1 MVEELKINSEKNFV
15 NLEQAITEGSNALIP
30 YQFDYPNTDLTVEVQ
45 LKPITN
51 PELTRI
57 AQESELSGN
66 SLDVELIAK
75 AMYNTDGTLFE
86 KELIEKLPAGVVLK
100 LSFKIMDISGMD
112 IEELRNQ
119 QSSISQLQGF

>member
-57 AQESELSGN
+57 TQESELSGN

-100 LSFKIMDISGMD
+100 LSFKIMDISGID

>member
-57 AQESELSGN
+57 AQESELSGD
-66 SLDVELIAK
+66 SLDVGLIAK

-112 IEELRNQ
+112 IEELRNR